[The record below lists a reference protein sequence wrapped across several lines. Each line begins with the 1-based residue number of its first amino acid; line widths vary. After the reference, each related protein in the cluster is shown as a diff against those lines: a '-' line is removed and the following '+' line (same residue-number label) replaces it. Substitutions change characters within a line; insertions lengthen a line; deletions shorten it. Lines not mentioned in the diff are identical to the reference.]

1 MISHDTDGD
10 VLCPIVGAVDLGAT
24 LGHMH
29 DDLLFMMHV
38 TEPSEAHITRA
49 DHTQVRMLFTV
60 DMAAVNPLH
69 ETADQ
74 HSVLVQ

>member
-24 LGHMH
+24 LGH
-29 DDLLFMMHV
+29 DDLLSMMHV

-49 DHTQVRMLFTV
+49 DDTQVRMLF
-60 DMAAVNPLH
+60 H
-69 ETADQ
+69 C
-74 HSVLVQ
+74 